1 MVLKAHT
8 ESDDLCGPC
17 RMLSTLCWRL
27 DCWRLDRLQS
37 GRLTAVCCWSEYHQ
51 RVVDHLEVEGE

>member
-17 RMLSTLCWRL
+17 RTLSTLCWRL
-27 DCWRLDRLQS
+27 ARLQA
-37 GRLTAVCCWSEYHQ
+37 GRLTAVGCRSEHYQ
-51 RVVDHLEVEGE
+51 RVADHLKAEGE